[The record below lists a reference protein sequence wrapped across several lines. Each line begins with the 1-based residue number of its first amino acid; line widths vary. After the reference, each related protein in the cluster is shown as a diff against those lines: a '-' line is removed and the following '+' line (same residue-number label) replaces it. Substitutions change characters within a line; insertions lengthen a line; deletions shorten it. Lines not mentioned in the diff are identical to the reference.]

1 MKTQKTQPSNQ
12 VRKPQLPPGVTA
24 AAILGIAARHGAHNV
39 RVFGSRARGT
49 ATAESDLD
57 LLVDIAPGRDLFDLI
72 DLKHEIEATTGRRV
86 DVLTERGLS
95 PYLRD
100 DIVREAVTL

>member
-1 MKTQKTQPSNQ
+1 MTTLDEPSRDD

-24 AAILGIAARHGAHNV
+24 AEIVGIAARHGAHNV

-49 ATAESDLD
+49 ATPESDLD
-57 LLVDIAPGRDLFDLI
+57 LLVDIASGRDLFDLI

-86 DVLTERGLS
+86 DVLTEKALS

-100 DIVREAVTL
+100 DVLREALAL